1 MLLGALALVFGL
13 AIVGC
18 GAAPSPSPSPV
29 PTGAS
34 SPGTTHGTAAIPSPP
49 GVGTAAPSSVCSLP
63 PLRFQVG
70 QLLLVPVPGTEPNA
84 SSLEIV
90 RQGVGGILLFKSN
103 IESAAQVRALI
114 AALQAAAD
122 VPLVMAVDEEPGRV
136 ARLAQAGVLPE
147 TPTARALGTK
157 PAAQV
162 RATGK
167 KIGTGLAS
175 LGITTDLAPVLD
187 VTGAEAD
194 SVIGDRS
201 FGSSPTAVSRASV
214 AFLQGLQ
221 EAGVTGVAKHFP
233 GHGES
238 VTDSH
243 TDLPVVESS
252 ITQLRKRALPPFKA
266 AIKAGVPAVMVGH
279 LLVRAVDPYLPATLS
294 SKVIGGLLR
303 GELKFDGLVVAD
315 AMDMGAIASRWDLPV
330 AVEKAIGAGID
341 LAILSGDTRIV
352 EVIDHLEAAVKAG
365 RLPGSRVRD
374 AFLRVERF
382 KGLDRW
388 AACE

>member
-1 MLLGALALVFGL
+1 MRLGALALLFGL
-13 AIVGC
+13 AVVGC
-18 GAAPSPSPSPV
+18 GAAPSLSAPSPSPA
-29 PTGAS
+29 GS
-34 SPGTTHGTAAIPSPP
+34 SSSSAGTAVPAASGIGTEPPS
-49 GVGTAAPSSVCSLP
+49 GVCSLP
-63 PLRFQVG
+63 PLRLQVA

-90 RQGVGGILLFKSN
+90 QQGVGGILLFTSN
-103 IESAAQVRALI
+103 IESAPQLRELI
-114 AALQAAAD
+114 AALQAEAQ
-122 VPLVMAVDEEPGRV
+122 VPLVVAVDEEPGRV
-136 ARLAQAGVLPE
+136 ARLAQAGVLPD
-147 TPTARALGTK
+147 TPTARSLGKK
-157 PAAQV
+157 PASEV
-162 RATGK
+162 RAIGK
-167 KIGTGLAS
+167 KIGASLAS

-187 VTGAEAD
+187 VTGAEGD

-201 FGSSPTAVSRASV
+201 FGSSPAAVSRAGV
-214 AFLQGLQ
+214 AFLRGLQ

-252 ITQLRKRALPPFKA
+252 LAQLRKRALPPFEA
-266 AIKAGVPAVMVGH
+266 AIKDDVPAVMVGH

-294 SKVIGGLLR
+294 PKVIGGLLR
-303 GELKFDGLVVAD
+303 GELKFTGLVVAD

-330 AVEKAIGAGID
+330 AVEQAIGAGID

-352 EVIDHLEAAVKAG
+352 EVIDHLAAAVEAG
-365 RLPGSRVRD
+365 RLPASRVRD